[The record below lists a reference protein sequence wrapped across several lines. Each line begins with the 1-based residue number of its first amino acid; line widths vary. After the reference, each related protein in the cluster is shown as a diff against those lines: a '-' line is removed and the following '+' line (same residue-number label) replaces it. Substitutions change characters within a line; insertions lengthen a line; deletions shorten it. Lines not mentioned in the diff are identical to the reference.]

1 MSDQI
6 TPSGGIDSTQTF
18 EAYSEKP
25 EGVLNP
31 LTGLS
36 AEETEVLGSLAAED
50 ALLIVRQGA
59 NLGSRFLLD
68 ADETLA
74 GRSPKAD
81 IFLDD
86 VTVSR
91 KHAIF
96 KRELAEF
103 VVRDAGSLNGTY
115 VNRNRVDS
123 AVLRHGDEV
132 QVGKFRMI
140 YYRRLDQQ

>member
-1 MSDQI
+1 MSDKV
-6 TPSGGIDSTQTF
+6 PPGGGIDSTQTF

-25 EGVLNP
+25 ESVVNP

-36 AEETEVLGSLAAED
+36 VGETEVVNGLAPED
-50 ALLIVRQGA
+50 ALLIVRQGT
-59 NLGSRFLLD
+59 NQGSRFLLD
-68 ADETLA
+68 AEVTLA

-96 KRELAEF
+96 ERELDGF

-115 VNRNRVDS
+115 VNRNRVDQ
-123 AVLRHGDEV
+123 AVLSHGDEV

-140 YYRRLDQQ
+140 FYRKLDQQ